1 MNKIKAKILVVDDDL
16 DFIEATKFLLEAKG
30 YRVITA
36 SNGQEGF
43 ARVKNDS
50 PDLVLLDLMMNY
62 KTEGAETAKTIAE
75 DAAAQDLPVI
85 LITGAR
91 SQVGFPFE
99 IKPDKKNLPVKAV
112 LEKPVK
118 PEGLL
123 KLIQETINKKVL
135 KHSETVER
143 IEQLAAKWKGKSG
156 NLVMILHEI
165 QNFYGYVPRN
175 ISFELSRI
183 LGIPMARIYEVIT
196 FYNYFRLD
204 KPGKYTISL
213 CMGTACYLKGAPA
226 ILNQL
231 KDVLGVEEGGTSRDG
246 LFHLDVVRCI
256 GCCGLAPVMTIDDKT
271 YGKLKKEDISGI
283 ISQYLKKEKKEVKKD
298 G

>member
-1 MNKIKAKILVVDDDL
+1 MKAKILVVDDDL
-16 DFIEATKFLLEAKG
+16 DFIEAVKLLLESKG

-43 ARVKNDS
+43 AKVKNNS

-91 SQVGFPFE
+91 SQMGFPFE
-99 IKPDKKNLPVKAV
+99 IKPDKKNLPVQAV
-112 LEKPVK
+112 VEKPIK
-118 PEGLL
+118 PESLL
-123 KLIQETINKKVL
+123 KLIQETISGKVI

-143 IEQLAAKWKGKSG
+143 IEQLAKKWEGRRG

-165 QNFYGYVPRN
+165 QNFYGYIPRN

-183 LGIPMARIYEVIT
+183 LDIPMARIYEVIT
-196 FYNYFRLD
+196 FYNFFKLE
-204 KPGKYTISL
+204 KPGEHTISL
-213 CMGTACYLKGAPA
+213 CMGTACYLKGAPE
-226 ILNQL
+226 ILNEL
-231 KDVLGVEEGGTSRDG
+231 KNILGIEEGQTSKDG
-246 LFHLDVVRCI
+246 LFHLQVVRCI
-256 GCCGLAPVMTIDDKT
+256 GCCGLAPVLTVDDKT
-271 YGKLKKEDISGI
+271 YGKLKKDQIAAI
-283 ISQYLKKEKKEVKKD
+283 ISEYTNKPKVK
-298 G
+298 

>member
-1 MNKIKAKILVVDDDL
+1 MKAKILVVDDDL
-16 DFIEATKFLLEAKG
+16 DFIEATKLLLESSG

-91 SQVGFPFE
+91 RQIGFPFE
-99 IKPDKKNLPVKAV
+99 IKPDKENLPVQAV
-112 LEKPVK
+112 VEKPIK

-123 KLIQETINKKVL
+123 KLIQETISEKVV

-143 IEQLAAKWKGKSG
+143 IEQLAKKWEGKSG

-196 FYNYFRLD
+196 FYNFFKLD

-226 ILNQL
+226 ILDEL
-231 KDVLGVEEGGTSRDG
+231 KNILNIEEGQTTKDG
-246 LFHLDVVRCI
+246 LFHLQVVRCI
-256 GCCGLAPVMTIDDKT
+256 GCCGLAPVLTVDEKT
-271 YGKLKKEDISGI
+271 YGKLKKEDVSGI
-283 ISQYLKKEKKEVKKD
+283 ISQYLKKEKTGFGNDIKV
-298 G
+298 